1 MNVQNIMAYSN
12 AIFKFWGR
20 AYFLL
25 FKYNAGLPFHYRILG
40 IRILPSFSFITMCG
54 VCVCV
59 VGGGNL
65 LPRKDLE
72 VRKIIIII
80 ITSNLLFEIC
90 FYYNS
95 AQQVFII
102 CKVLC

>member
-40 IRILPSFSFITMCG
+40 IRILPSFSFITCPGSYLHLRNYMISLESLKC
-54 VCVCV
+54 
-59 VGGGNL
+59 L
-65 LPRKDLE
+65 LPVSSL
-72 VRKIIIII
+72 VG
-80 ITSNLLFEIC
+80 TFGPFAL
-90 FYYNS
+90 
-95 AQQVFII
+95 
-102 CKVLC
+102 

>member
-59 VGGGNL
+59 VGWGKSVTKKGSGSQENHHYH
-65 LPRKDLE
+65 
-72 VRKIIIII
+72 
-80 ITSNLLFEIC
+80 
-90 FYYNS
+90 YYIKF
-95 AQQVFII
+95 AF
-102 CKVLC
+102 